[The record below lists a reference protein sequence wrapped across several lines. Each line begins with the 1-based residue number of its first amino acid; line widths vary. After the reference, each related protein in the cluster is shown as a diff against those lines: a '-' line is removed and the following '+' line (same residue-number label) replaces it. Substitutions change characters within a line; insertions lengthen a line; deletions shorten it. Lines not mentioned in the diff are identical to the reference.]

1 MHESIMEQLWQT
13 SHLQGG
19 NLAYVEQ
26 LFETYLTD
34 PNAVPEEWRS
44 YFDKLPSVDGYHGR
58 DIVHSS
64 IREQFEHISR
74 NQRFLA
80 SGVPASV
87 TSDADRKQIR
97 VLQLINAFRFRGH
110 QEAKLDPLGVW
121 QRPQVED
128 LDPSFHEL
136 SSSDYD
142 LEFQTGS
149 LNFGSETM
157 KLGDIVSGLRQTY
170 CESIGAEYMHV
181 VDTRIKRWFQQRME
195 PVRSRPE
202 YEPAT
207 RKHIL
212 ERLTAAEGLEKYLGS
227 RYPGVKRFGL
237 EGGESLI
244 PCLDELI
251 QRAGSYG
258 AKEIVLG
265 MAHRGRLNVLVNTLG
280 KNPRELFDEFEGKK
294 LADSG
299 SGDVKYHQGFSS
311 NVMTP
316 GGEVHLAMAFNPSH
330 LEIVSPVVEGSVRAR
345 QTRRNDED
353 GSKVVPII
361 MHGDAAFAGQGVVM
375 ETFQM
380 SQTRGFGVGGT
391 IHIVINNQ
399 VGFTTSKQE
408 DARSTEYCTDVAKM
422 VQAPILHVN
431 ADDPEAVMFV
441 TQMAMDYRNEFK
453 NDVVIDLV
461 CYRRRGHNEADEPA
475 ATQPVMYDKI
485 RKLKTTRNLYVDQ
498 LVEAGVITEEEAKQ
512 MENDYRDALD
522 NGDHVVKSLVK
533 EPNKELYVDW
543 TPYLGHEWTA
553 KCKSSVALKTIQKLG
568 KRLTSVPEGF
578 SIQRQVAK
586 IVSDREKMTAGALP
600 INWGY
605 GEVMAYATLLNEG
618 HPIRITGQDV
628 GRGTFSHRHAVLHN
642 QKDGST
648 HIALEQIADDQPK
661 FEIYD
666 SLLSEEAVMAFEYGY
681 ATTSPS
687 GLVVWE
693 AQFGDF
699 ANGAQVVIDQFLTS
713 GEHKWGRLC
722 GLTLLLPHGYEGQGP
737 EHSSARL
744 ERFLQ
749 LCAEHNIQVC
759 VPTTPSQVFHMLRR
773 QVKRP
778 LRKPLVAITP
788 KSLLRHKEA
797 TSDLDDLTTG
807 TFKTVLP
814 EKEPSD
820 PKKVTRLILCSGKVY
835 FDLLEKKKSDER
847 DDVAIVRIEQ
857 LYPFPADDLDE
868 LLSHYSKLKHVV
880 WCQEEPMNQ
889 GAWYCSQH
897 HMRNALHR
905 LNPKLYLQYAGRD
918 ASAAP
923 ACGHMSVHIEEQKKL
938 VNDAFEI

>member
-1 MHESIMEQLWQT
+1 
-13 SHLQGG
+13 
-19 NLAYVEQ
+19 
-26 LFETYLTD
+26 
-34 PNAVPEEWRS
+34 
-44 YFDKLPSVDGYHGR
+44 
-58 DIVHSS
+58 
-64 IREQFEHISR
+64 
-74 NQRFLA
+74 
-80 SGVPASV
+80 
-87 TSDADRKQIR
+87 
-97 VLQLINAFRFRGH
+97 
-110 QEAKLDPLGVW
+110 
-121 QRPQVED
+121 
-128 LDPSFHEL
+128 
-136 SSSDYD
+136 
-142 LEFQTGS
+142 
-149 LNFGSETM
+149 
-157 KLGDIVSGLRQTY
+157 
-170 CESIGAEYMHV
+170 
-181 VDTRIKRWFQQRME
+181 
-195 PVRSRPE
+195 
-202 YEPAT
+202 
-207 RKHIL
+207 
-212 ERLTAAEGLEKYLGS
+212 
-227 RYPGVKRFGL
+227 
-237 EGGESLI
+237 
-244 PCLDELI
+244 
-251 QRAGSYG
+251 
-258 AKEIVLG
+258 
-265 MAHRGRLNVLVNTLG
+265 
-280 KNPRELFDEFEGKK
+280 
-294 LADSG
+294 
-299 SGDVKYHQGFSS
+299 
-311 NVMTP
+311 
-316 GGEVHLAMAFNPSH
+316 
-330 LEIVSPVVEGSVRAR
+330 
-345 QTRRNDED
+345 
-353 GSKVVPII
+353 
-361 MHGDAAFAGQGVVM
+361 DAAFAGQGVVM

-475 ATQPVMYDKI
+475 ATQPKMYEKI
-485 RKLKTTRNLYVDQ
+485 RKLKTTRNLYAEK
-498 LVEAGVITEEEAKQ
+498 LVADGVITEDEAKQ

-522 NGDHVVKSLVK
+522 DGEHVVKSLVK

-543 TPYLGHEWTA
+543 TPFLGHEWTA

-568 KRLTSVPEGF
+568 KKLTSVPEGF
-578 SIQRQVAK
+578 SVQRQVSK

-605 GEVMAYATLLNEG
+605 GEVMAYATLLDEG

-648 HIALEQIADDQPK
+648 HIALEQLSDDQPK

-681 ATTSPS
+681 ATTAPN
-687 GLVVWE
+687 GLIVWE
-693 AQFGDF
+693 AQFCDF

-797 TSDLDDLTTG
+797 TSDLDDLTSG
-807 TFKTVLP
+807 TFQTVLP

-820 PKKVTRLILCSGKVY
+820 PKKVTRLIMCSGKVY
-835 FDLLEKKKSDER
+835 FDLLEKKKADER
-847 DDVAIVRIEQ
+847 DDVAILRIEQ
-857 LYPFPADDLDE
+857 LYPFPADDLDA
-868 LLSHYSKLKHVV
+868 LLAQYTKLKNVV

-889 GAWYCSQH
+889 GAWYPSQH
-897 HMRNALHR
+897 HMRNALQR
-905 LNPKLYLQYAGRD
+905 LNPKLYLQYAGRE

>member
-1 MHESIMEQLWQT
+1 
-13 SHLQGG
+13 
-19 NLAYVEQ
+19 
-26 LFETYLTD
+26 
-34 PNAVPEEWRS
+34 
-44 YFDKLPSVDGYHGR
+44 
-58 DIVHSS
+58 
-64 IREQFEHISR
+64 
-74 NQRFLA
+74 
-80 SGVPASV
+80 
-87 TSDADRKQIR
+87 
-97 VLQLINAFRFRGH
+97 
-110 QEAKLDPLGVW
+110 
-121 QRPQVED
+121 
-128 LDPSFHEL
+128 
-136 SSSDYD
+136 
-142 LEFQTGS
+142 
-149 LNFGSETM
+149 
-157 KLGDIVSGLRQTY
+157 
-170 CESIGAEYMHV
+170 
-181 VDTRIKRWFQQRME
+181 ME
-195 PVRSRPE
+195 PVRSQPGYGAE
-202 YEPAT
+202 T

-244 PCLDELI
+244 PCMDELI
-251 QRAGSYG
+251 QRAGHYG

-265 MAHRGRLNVLVNTLG
+265 MAHRGRLNILVNTLG
-280 KNPRELFDEFEGKK
+280 KNPKELFDEFEGKR

-311 NVMTP
+311 NVMTE
-316 GGEVHLAMAFNPSH
+316 GGEIHLAMAFNPSH

-345 QTRRNDED
+345 QSRRSDTVGNQ
-353 GSKVVPII
+353 VVPVI

-408 DARSTEYCTDVAKM
+408 DARSTEYCTDIAKM

-431 ADDPEAVMFV
+431 ADDPEAVVFV

-453 NDVVIDLV
+453 GDVVIDLV

-475 ATQPVMYDKI
+475 ATQPMMYEKI
-485 RKLKTTRNLYVDQ
+485 RKRKTTRTIYAEK
-498 LVEAGVITEEEAKQ
+498 LVAAGVLSEDEAKQ

-522 NGDHVVKSLVK
+522 NGEHVVKSLVK
-533 EPNKELYVDW
+533 KPNKDLYVDW
-543 TPYLGHEWTA
+543 SPYLGHQWTA
-553 KCKSSVALKTIQKLG
+553 KCKSSVPLKTVQKLG
-568 KRLTSVPEGF
+568 KKLTQVPEGF
-578 SIQRQVAK
+578 SVQRQVSK

-605 GEVMAYATLLNEG
+605 GEIMAYATLLNEG
-618 HPIRITGQDV
+618 HPIRLTGQDV

-642 QKDGST
+642 QKDGSR
-648 HIALEQIADDQPK
+648 HIALAQLSDKQPM

-681 ATTSPS
+681 STTTPDT
-687 GLVVWE
+687 LVVWE

-749 LCAEHNIQVC
+749 MSAQHNIQVC

-797 TSDLDDLTTG
+797 TSDLDDLTSG
-807 TFKTVLP
+807 TFQTVLP
-814 EKEPSD
+814 EKELPEA
-820 PKKVTRLILCSGKVY
+820 KKVTRVILCSGKVY
-835 FDLLEKKKSDER
+835 YDLLEKKKTDER

-857 LYPFPADDLDE
+857 LYPFPSEDLDE
-868 LLSHYSKLKHVV
+868 TLAQYSKLKHVV

-889 GAWYCSQH
+889 GAWYSSQH
-897 HMRNALHR
+897 HMRNALQR
-905 LNPKLYLQYAGRD
+905 LNPKLHLQYAGRE

-923 ACGHMSVHIEEQKKL
+923 AAGHMSVHIEEQKNL